1 MDLEKFRI
9 ENLTSESIQEIN
21 KMTIEELEKLQQF
34 DGFFKV
40 ARNGNIKG
48 IGTYKSLLSLRK
60 KHGDEYTVFSTF
72 KNNPITKFE
81 VKKEVE
87 FIAPENP
94 LIIENKISEEK
105 EDISDSLEFENFDSE
120 AKEITAVEPKKRGRK
135 PKTT

>member
-1 MDLEKFRI
+1 MDLEQFRI
-9 ENLTSESIQEIN
+9 ENLTSESIQKIN
-21 KMTIEELEKLQQF
+21 KMTIEELEKLQEF

-87 FIAPENP
+87 FISPENP
-94 LIIENKISEEK
+94 LILENKISEEK
-105 EDISDSLEFENFDSE
+105 ENNLDNLEFENFDSE
-120 AKEITAVEPKKRGRK
+120 AKENTALEPKKRGRK